1 MPETV
6 DVSPAPGGEQ
16 LLFLGAQ
23 LVEAIVE
30 RLRAAS
36 SSDEEE
42 ADREDGRDPPVA
54 RRDLRDDVARLRR
67 LCRALARRNAEV
79 ARALGACRCWGERPG
94 CPECGGEGRPGF
106 FHVDRGAFAAFV
118 APVMAAEPEPFLGGL
133 FPNAGPGPARV
144 P

>member
-1 MPETV
+1 MP
-6 DVSPAPGGEQ
+6 DNAAVSPSTGGEQ
-16 LLFLGAQ
+16 FLLLGAQ

-36 SSDEEE
+36 SSDGEE
-42 ADREDGRDPPVA
+42 DREDGRGEAPP
-54 RRDLRDDVARLRR
+54 RREFRDDVARLRR
-67 LCRALARRNAEV
+67 LCLALARRNAEL
-79 ARALGACRCWGERPG
+79 ARALGACRCWGERPA
-94 CPECGGEGRPGF
+94 CPECGGDGRPGF

-133 FPNAGPGPARV
+133 FPNAGPGPARA